1 MVYRYFFRA
10 VLMEEKSLLVQFMGD
25 TPLSR
30 IVDFFVENKGLDFSK
45 SQIAEGAGISRTAL
59 FKYWGIIENFG
70 LVKVT
75 RAFGKAKLYT
85 LNTENPLV
93 QEILSLE
100 LKLIE
105 RAMDIEAEQHKEAIS
120 VHA

>member
-1 MVYRYFFRA
+1 MPVVF
-10 VLMEEKSLLVQFMGD
+10 MEEKSLLIQFMGD

-59 FKYWGIIENFG
+59 FKHWDTIENFG
-70 LVKVT
+70 LVNVT
-75 RAFGKAKLYT
+75 RAFGKTKLYT

-105 RAMDIEAEQHKEAIS
+105 RASSKAGDIGS
-120 VHA
+120 